1 MGQASRRRE
10 AVRAAMLPHLAA
22 AARPP
27 CVTETALRRVLAGMP
42 HATVPRAGAA
52 VLAAMGMEP
61 MDCHENSRA
70 FAADVPGAEWVLGWW
85 DLGHA
90 WTLHSVVRVR
100 GSLVCVTPPPR
111 PDCAGTLAYVAD
123 PALTVSVEE
132 RGDALVFSFA
142 RDGSP
147 VDGFPLVR
155 KAPDALR
162 TAAERMQADLAAGAD
177 PHAVMRR
184 FEEAFG

>member
-1 MGQASRRRE
+1 M
-10 AVRAAMLPHLAA
+10 RAAMLGHLAT

-27 CVTETALRRVLAGMP
+27 CATETALCGVLSDMP
-42 HATVPRAGAA
+42 HATVTRADAA
-52 VLAAMGMEP
+52 VLSEMGMAA
-61 MDCHENSRA
+61 MDCHANSRA
-70 FAADVPGAEWVLGWW
+70 FAEDVPGAEWVLGWW

-100 GSLVCVTPPPR
+100 GTLACVTPPPR
-111 PDCAGTLAYVAD
+111 PGFAGTLAYVAD

-132 RGDALVFSFA
+132 CGDALVFAFA
-142 RDGSP
+142 REGTP

-155 KAPDALR
+155 KDPDALR
-162 TAAERMQADLAAGAD
+162 SAAERMRADLAAGAD
-177 PHAVMRR
+177 PHALRRR